1 MPKVWATS
9 ASQLLHAMNRREY
22 CNLVDALHTA
32 VCSQCDPT
40 KKITLWF
47 STWSLTNERRNVPL
61 PATEDPTFV
70 TKHIC
75 ALWKSLQTGKFP
87 DATFDA
93 PPFGA
98 AAFAF
103 GAAAPPF
110 GAPPFGGGGAPSS
123 SLSGVAAPAFGA
135 SAPFAVCA
143 PSPSPLVA
151 EDAPAVPPAPPIVPA
166 LSIAPSSRA
175 YHPHKGKRGEG
186 WFDCNSVE
194 LQLIV
199 RVSPTSALSRLA
211 LSHLGPLT

>member
-110 GAPPFGGGGAPSS
+110 GAAAPPFGGG
-123 SLSGVAAPAFGA
+123 
-135 SAPFAVCA
+135 SAPFALCA

-186 WFDCNSVE
+186 RFDCNSVE